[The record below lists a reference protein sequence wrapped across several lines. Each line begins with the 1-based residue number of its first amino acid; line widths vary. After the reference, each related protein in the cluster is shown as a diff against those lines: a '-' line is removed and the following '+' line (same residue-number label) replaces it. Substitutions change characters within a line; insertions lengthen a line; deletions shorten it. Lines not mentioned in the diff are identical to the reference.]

1 MERFLL
7 KILLLLPFL
16 LLFSLPTKVSATEIY
31 IQSEAAVLMD
41 AKSGQVLFGKNEN
54 TPLPPASITKIATAI
69 FAIENSSLD
78 EIVTVSE
85 NAASTGGTTVY
96 LEAGEQ
102 VTMEKLI
109 IGMLV
114 NSGNDASTAIA
125 EHIGGSVEKFQDVL
139 NQFLKEKVGTENT
152 HFTNPHGLYDGRHVT
167 TAADMAKITQY
178 ALQNETFR
186 KYYQMKTYEW
196 VGTSW
201 ETTLITHHRLLKG
214 EFPYE
219 GITGGK
225 NGFTPQAAFT
235 LVTSAEQ
242 NGLELIAVTMKGRKE
257 DIVYLDTIEMLDY
270 GFENFST
277 VKIDRGTEFAAGD
290 KSFLV
295 EEDLF
300 YIVKKGEESTV
311 NIQEDGLLT
320 ILNND
325 GERIAEFQLTAEEEK
340 VQEVMKSE
348 KEESTKDGNWLEW
361 GIVITL
367 VIVTIVFG
375 RYVIRYRRVR
385 NYN

>member
-1 MERFLL
+1 M
-7 KILLLLPFL
+7 
-16 LLFSLPTKVSATEIY
+16 
-31 IQSEAAVLMD
+31 
-41 AKSGQVLFGKNEN
+41 
-54 TPLPPASITKIATAI
+54 
-69 FAIENSSLD
+69 
-78 EIVTVSE
+78 
-85 NAASTGGTTVY
+85 
-96 LEAGEQ
+96 
-102 VTMEKLI
+102 
-109 IGMLV
+109 
-114 NSGNDASTAIA
+114 
-125 EHIGGSVEKFQDVL
+125 L

-167 TAADMAKITQY
+167 TAADMAKFTQY

-186 KYYQMKTYEW
+186 KYFQMKTYEW

-242 NGLELIAVTMKGRKE
+242 NGLELIAVTMKGWKE

-300 YIVKKGEESTV
+300 YTVKKGEESTV